1 MIAKLALKFVG
12 LRDSSQCQPA
22 LFTPITLFALIGL
35 ILSPLAVV
43 HASSPPADSVRK
55 CARFDYEEWRRDHPR
70 PAGKRL
76 AALDVGEPRTVR
88 MIYFLPNDRPYSAA
102 AVNSMK
108 TRIRQ
113 ARDFFAREMGV
124 NGYGNT
130 IIRFEADAQGEPLV
144 HRVDGKHPTRHYN
157 DKYTVDKVLEEV
169 APVFDLEANVYYIAI
184 DNGNETIYSGD
195 RLVAGVGSAWTKR
208 GGFAMVSTSTTFGT
222 AAHELGHAFGLSH
235 DFRDDTYVMSY
246 GYTPDWL
253 SANHRLSACNAE
265 FLAVHTYF
273 NPNSPIEDGSQPTI
287 RESTSSP
294 IHISAGTTSI
304 PVRINGRDPD
314 GLHQAILFT
323 QTQAPHFA
331 EGFLEV
337 KACRGLVGE
346 RDSVVEFD
354 YDGFA
359 PSRPGSDFNTF
370 ETQNLWI
377 QVVDAL
383 GNIGWSN
390 SLELINPEFKKPIA
404 TFPIPENLASMVFS
418 PDGRLVALEASY
430 EDGKVRLLNV
440 STGNPI
446 ANLPSWGPTWDWALS
461 PDGRLVALEAPNNT
475 IVLWDIAS
483 GKQHVATTPAHQ
495 KGDWDDSAVSSLVF
509 SPDGKL
515 LATGGGADYLVK
527 LWDVVSGEHVTTFP
541 ELRYGGS
548 ITFLAFSPDGKLLAA
563 YDAGGTVRL
572 WDVASREHVV
582 TIDAHERG
590 SFSADMAFSPDGRL
604 LATGGRRWTSLEV
617 EETSEVKL
625 WNVSTGK
632 PIATL
637 FGSAPVAFSP
647 DGRLLATGSGV
658 ETKWFD
664 VDGLE
669 GGTQQGENY
678 GGNAVKLWEVSTGEP
693 IAILPPWSLI
703 DDLAFSLSGK
713 RLAAKMFEVV
723 QLWDVSE
730 WTQSSGQVTIA
741 IEEETEKEEVATGEE
756 EETTGEEQAT
766 PHVLTKVS
774 GDRQGGLVGERLAKP
789 FVVSVLDQNGSAFAG
804 AVVAFSVTAG
814 GGTLSATTATTDANG
829 RARSTLTLGS
839 KPGPNTVAAA
849 VAGLGTVTFTA
860 TATGQIPHSLTKV
873 SGDGQEG
880 LAGAQLDAPF
890 VVLVLD
896 EDDEAIA
903 GAVVA
908 FSVTAGGGTLSAA
921 TVATNANGR
930 ASNTLRLGPDPG
942 PNTVE
947 ATIAGLEP
955 VTFTATGQES
965 NYAGFD
971 DFFGSGKLVA
981 LPDRT
986 QLLPNAPN
994 PFNSQ
999 TILSYFLL
1007 EPGPVRLEVFAL
1019 SGQRIAVLHQGPQ
1032 QAGYHRLHWDGRD
1045 IAGRSV
1051 ASGMYLYRLVTDET
1065 VLTRKL
1071 VLLR

>member
-1 MIAKLALKFVG
+1 MANLALRFVG

-35 ILSPLAVV
+35 IFSSLAVA
-43 HASSPPADSVRK
+43 HASSPPVDSVQK

-88 MIYFLPNDRPYSAA
+88 MIYFLPNDRPYSIA

-113 ARDFFAREMGV
+113 AQDFFAREMRV

-144 HRVDGKHPTRHYN
+144 HRVNGKHPTRHYN

-169 APVFDLEANVYYIAI
+169 DPVFDLEANVYYIAI
-184 DNGNETIYSGD
+184 DNGNETIYSGEK
-195 RLVAGVGSAWTKR
+195 LVGGVGAAWTKR
-208 GGFAMVSTSTTFGT
+208 GGFAMVPTSTTFGT

-235 DFRDDTYVMSY
+235 DFRDDTSVMSY
-246 GYTPDWL
+246 GYIPDWL
-253 SANHRLSACNAE
+253 SANQRLSACNAE

-287 RESTSSP
+287 RASTSSP

-337 KACRGLVGE
+337 KECRGLVGK

-370 ETQNLWI
+370 ETQDLWI

-390 SLELINPEFKKPIA
+390 SLELINPEFKKPMA
-404 TFPIPENLASMVFS
+404 TFPIPSSPKYLASMVFS
-418 PDGRLVALEASY
+418 SDGRLVALEASY

-446 ANLPSWGPTWDWALS
+446 ANLPAWGPLWVWALS

-483 GKQHVATTPAHQ
+483 GKQHVATAPAHQ

-548 ITFLAFSPDGKLLAA
+548 ITSLAFSPDGKRLAA
-563 YDAGGTVRL
+563 YDAGGMVRL
-572 WDVASREHVV
+572 WDVASKEHVA
-582 TIDAHERG
+582 TIDAHEGG
-590 SFSADMAFSPDGRL
+590 SFYADMAFSPDGRL
-604 LATGGRRWTSLEV
+604 LATGGTRWTSFEV

-632 PIATL
+632 SIATL

-669 GGTQQGENY
+669 GGTRQGENY
-678 GGNAVKLWEVSTGEP
+678 GGNAVKLWEVATGKP
-693 IAILPPWSLI
+693 IAILPPWSRI
-703 DDLAFSLSGK
+703 DGLAFSLSGK
-713 RLAAKMFEVV
+713 RLAAKMSEVV

-741 IEEETEKEEVATGEE
+741 IEEEETTGEE
-756 EETTGEEQAT
+756 EETTGEAQAT
-766 PHVLTKVS
+766 PHILTKVS
-774 GDRQGGLVGERLAKP
+774 GDGQGGQVGERLAKP

-804 AVVAFSVTAG
+804 AVVTFSVTAG
-814 GGTLSATTATTDANG
+814 GGTLSATTAATDASG
-829 RARSTLTLGS
+829 RARTTLTLGPD
-839 KPGPNTVAAA
+839 PGTNTVAAT

-860 TATGQIPHSLTKV
+860 TATGQILHSLTKVSGDGQQGSVGERLAKPFIVSVLDQNGSAFAGAVVTFSVTGGGTLSATTDTTDANGRAATRLTLGSDEETNTVTATVAGLDPVTFTATAITPHSLTKV
-873 SGDGQEG
+873 SGDGQQG
-880 LAGAQLDAPF
+880 PVSTQLAKPF

-896 EDDEAIA
+896 EEDAAMA
-903 GAVVA
+903 GVV
-908 FSVTAGGGTLSAA
+908 
-921 TVATNANGR
+921 
-930 ASNTLRLGPDPG
+930 
-942 PNTVE
+942 
-947 ATIAGLEP
+947 
-955 VTFTATGQES
+955 VTFTVTGWRR
-965 NYAGFD
+965 NYVIHHCDYQHLTAE
-971 DFFGSGKLVA
+971 
-981 LPDRT
+981 P
-986 QLLPNAPN
+986 
-994 PFNSQ
+994 
-999 TILSYFLL
+999 L
-1007 EPGPVRLEVFAL
+1007 ER
-1019 SGQRIAVLHQGPQ
+1019 
-1032 QAGYHRLHWDGRD
+1032 
-1045 IAGRSV
+1045 
-1051 ASGMYLYRLVTDET
+1051 
-1065 VLTRKL
+1065 
-1071 VLLR
+1071 

>member
-1 MIAKLALKFVG
+1 M
-12 LRDSSQCQPA
+12 
-22 LFTPITLFALIGL
+22 
-35 ILSPLAVV
+35 
-43 HASSPPADSVRK
+43 
-55 CARFDYEEWRRDHPR
+55 
-70 PAGKRL
+70 
-76 AALDVGEPRTVR
+76 
-88 MIYFLPNDRPYSAA
+88 
-102 AVNSMK
+102 
-108 TRIRQ
+108 
-113 ARDFFAREMGV
+113 
-124 NGYGNT
+124 
-130 IIRFEADAQGEPLV
+130 
-144 HRVDGKHPTRHYN
+144 
-157 DKYTVDKVLEEV
+157 
-169 APVFDLEANVYYIAI
+169 
-184 DNGNETIYSGD
+184 
-195 RLVAGVGSAWTKR
+195 
-208 GGFAMVSTSTTFGT
+208 
-222 AAHELGHAFGLSH
+222 
-235 DFRDDTYVMSY
+235 
-246 GYTPDWL
+246 
-253 SANHRLSACNAE
+253 
-265 FLAVHTYF
+265 
-273 NPNSPIEDGSQPTI
+273 
-287 RESTSSP
+287 
-294 IHISAGTTSI
+294 
-304 PVRINGRDPD
+304 
-314 GLHQAILFT
+314 
-323 QTQAPHFA
+323 
-331 EGFLEV
+331 
-337 KACRGLVGE
+337 
-346 RDSVVEFD
+346 
-354 YDGFA
+354 
-359 PSRPGSDFNTF
+359 
-370 ETQNLWI
+370 
-377 QVVDAL
+377 
-383 GNIGWSN
+383 
-390 SLELINPEFKKPIA
+390 
-404 TFPIPENLASMVFS
+404 
-418 PDGRLVALEASY
+418 
-430 EDGKVRLLNV
+430 
-440 STGNPI
+440 
-446 ANLPSWGPTWDWALS
+446 
-461 PDGRLVALEAPNNT
+461 
-475 IVLWDIAS
+475 
-483 GKQHVATTPAHQ
+483 
-495 KGDWDDSAVSSLVF
+495 
-509 SPDGKL
+509 
-515 LATGGGADYLVK
+515 VK
-527 LWDVVSGEHVTTFP
+527 LWDTVSGEHVTTFP
-541 ELRYGGS
+541 ELRYGGT
-548 ITFLAFSPDGKLLAA
+548 ITSLAFSPDGKRLAA
-563 YDAGGTVRL
+563 YDSGGTVRL
-572 WDVASREHVV
+572 WDVASKEHVA
-582 TIDAHERG
+582 TIDAHEGG
-590 SFSADMAFSPDGRL
+590 SFHSDMAFSPDGRL
-604 LATGGRRWTSLEV
+604 LATAGTRWTSLEV

-625 WNVSTGK
+625 WNVSTGQS
-632 PIATL
+632 IATL

-999 TILSYFLL
+999 TILSYFCWNR
-1007 EPGPVRLEVFAL
+1007 VRCV
-1019 SGQRIAVLHQGPQ
+1019 
-1032 QAGYHRLHWDGRD
+1032 
-1045 IAGRSV
+1045 
-1051 ASGMYLYRLVTDET
+1051 
-1065 VLTRKL
+1065 
-1071 VLLR
+1071 